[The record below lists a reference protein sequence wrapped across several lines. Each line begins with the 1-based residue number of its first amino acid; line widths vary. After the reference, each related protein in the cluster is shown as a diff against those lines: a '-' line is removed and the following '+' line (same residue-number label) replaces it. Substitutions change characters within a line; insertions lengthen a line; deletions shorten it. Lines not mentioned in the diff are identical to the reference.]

1 MILHTSTRGG
11 GQPLRAPLPLLIAVA
26 LLSSAA
32 PSAGQSSTCVV
43 SDGTLLSGL
52 AVHTEGFVTSVFRP
66 GDAVDALQGW
76 NLAPAFTFTVL
87 STNGRDLDL
96 RCLAADPV
104 ASGTIE
110 TVAGQGRTGD
120 VGDGGPALAA
130 ELARPYT
137 LLAAPDG
144 SVFIG
149 ELDNHR
155 VRRVDPSGVITTVA
169 GTGELGSSGDGGP
182 ATEAQLRTPVALALD
197 AMGNLYIAEW
207 LGQRVR
213 RVDPM
218 GVITTVAGTG
228 QRGFSGDG
236 GPAAQAQLFAPV
248 GLALD
253 GAGNLYI
260 ADRLNARIRR
270 VDLSGVIT
278 TIVGTGERS
287 FGGDGGP
294 ATEATMSSPW
304 GLALDGMGNLYIADR
319 FDHRIRRVDPSG
331 TITTVAGTG
340 ERGSGGDGG
349 PATEAQLNSPYG
361 VALDPAGNLYI
372 ADRSNRRVRRVDP
385 AGTIETV
392 VGSGDWGFSGDGGPA
407 TAARLVVATAVAV
420 GHDGS
425 LYVADEFNH
434 RVRQVR
440 DGTISTIA
448 GPRTASLADTV
459 PAANARLYRPGSVA
473 VDGAGNVFL
482 ADLLNHVIRR
492 VDPSGVMTT
501 VAGTG
506 ERGFGGDG
514 GPATEAQLHN
524 PEGVALDLAGNLYIA
539 DWDNN
544 RIRRVDPSGTITTV
558 AGTGERFFG
567 GDGGPATEAQLRSPQ
582 GVAVGPAGDLYIVD
596 RSNHRI
602 RRVDPSG
609 VITTVAGSAERGFGG
624 DGGPATEAQLFFP
637 YSVALDPA
645 GNLYIA
651 DRNNHRIRRVDP
663 SGTITTVAGTGERG
677 FGGDGG
683 PATAARLAFPY
694 GVAVGPAGD
703 LYIADRSNRRIRRVD
718 PSGTITTVAGT
729 GAWAFGGDGGPAAA
743 SSLDPSA
750 IAFDSDGN
758 LYIADAFNDRIRRVR
773 VD

>member
-43 SDGTLLSGL
+43 SDATLLSGL
-52 AVHTEGFVTSVFRP
+52 AAHTEGFVTSVFQP

-76 NLAPAFTFTVL
+76 NLAPAFAFTVL

-130 ELARPYT
+130 ELARPSA

-149 ELDNHR
+149 EFDNHR

-169 GTGELGSSGDGGP
+169 GTGEPGSSDDGGPATEAQLRIPAGLALDAMGNLYIADYSTHRIRRVDSVGIITTVAGTGERGFSGDGGP
-182 ATEAQLRTPVALALD
+182 ATEAQLNFP
-197 AMGNLYIAEW
+197 
-207 LGQRVR
+207 Q
-213 RVDPM
+213 
-218 GVITTVAGTG
+218 
-228 QRGFSGDG
+228 
-236 GPAAQAQLFAPV
+236 

-260 ADRLNARIRR
+260 ADRFNARIRR
-270 VDLSGVIT
+270 VDPSGIIT
-278 TIVGTGERS
+278 TIAGTGERS

-304 GLALDGMGNLYIADR
+304 GLALDGMGNLYIADTS
-319 FDHRIRRVDPSG
+319 DHRIRRVDPSG
-331 TITTVAGTG
+331 VMTTVAGTG
-340 ERGSGGDGG
+340 ERGFGGDGG
-349 PATEAQLNSPYG
+349 PATEAQLSVPQG
-361 VALDPAGNLYI
+361 VAVDPAGNLYI
-372 ADRSNRRVRRVDP
+372 ADWSNVRVRRVDP

-407 TAARLVVATAVAV
+407 TAARLTPPTAVAV

-425 LYVADEFNH
+425 LYVADERNR

-448 GPRTASLADTV
+448 GPRTASFADPV
-459 PAANARLYRPGSVA
+459 PAANARLYRPWSVA

-506 ERGFGGDG
+506 EWVFGGDG
-514 GPATEAQLHN
+514 GPATETQLNN
-524 PEGVALDLAGNLYIA
+524 PAGVALDPAGNLYIA
-539 DWDNN
+539 DQHHH
-544 RIRRVDPSGTITTV
+544 RIRRVAPSGTITTV
-558 AGTGERFFG
+558 AGTGQRGFS
-567 GDGGPATEAQLRSPQ
+567 GDGGPATEARLAFPY
-582 GVAVGPAGDLYIVD
+582 GVAVGPAGDLYIAD

-624 DGGPATEAQLFFP
+624 DGGPATEAQLLFP
-637 YSVALDPA
+637 QGVAVGLA

-651 DRNNHRIRRVDP
+651 DRNHRIRRVDP

-729 GAWAFGGDGGPAAA
+729 GAWVFGGDGGPAAA
-743 SSLDPSA
+743 SSLNPSA

-758 LYIADAFNDRIRRVR
+758 LYIADAWNHRIRRVR